1 MEPVGGHKTSVIEED
16 MPKSGSLAGRWSQEL
31 SDNFYDVGSPNSRS
45 GNDHLRM
52 QHHPVRPALPPC
64 LSGLVRP
71 VVAGPVAE
79 VVVPSAP
86 IAPSILY
93 DNTVSNN
100 LANVMQLLVVSNLL
114 DGALPSCGV
123 VPPPR
128 STAAASYR
136 RPAACTAVVGGCGT
150 TVVY

>member
-1 MEPVGGHKTSVIEED
+1 MTSAALIAAPG
-16 MPKSGSLAGRWSQEL
+16 MTTCGCSTTLSG
-31 SDNFYDVGSPNSRS
+31 
-45 GNDHLRM
+45 
-52 QHHPVRPALPPC
+52 PALPPC

-86 IAPSILY
+86 IAPSVLY

-114 DGALPSCGV
+114 DGALPPSCGV
-123 VPPPR
+123 VPPPCGVVPPPCGVLPPPCGL
-128 STAAASYR
+128 YR
-136 RPAACTAVVGGCGT
+136 PVVGGCGT